1 MKRACLKSL
10 LILLL
15 VVLTGCHGK
24 SGQTAHGD
32 SAQARANTSS
42 RSSVTANKSG
52 AKNPGKL
59 IHVIVA
65 LCDNEYQG
73 IVPVPPSLGNGD
85 DPPSNLYWGAG
96 YGVKSFFKKSK
107 DWTLISEVKN
117 PTPEILE
124 RCVFKRKDREVHMV
138 ADAYRGREIK
148 RSTIDFLD
156 YSSGRSSVD
165 VETSSNSK
173 PLTLNAG
180 GGADLIAYVG
190 HDGLMDFTLPQYP
203 QKADDR
209 HRDAIILACASKSYF
224 NRPLRRAGANPLLWT
239 TGLMAPESYVLKA
252 AVDGWI
258 LNESGEQIRARAAEA
273 YHKYQKCG
281 LKAAMNLFSN
291 GW

>member
-1 MKRACLKSL
+1 MKRARLKSL

-15 VVLTGCHGK
+15 AILAGCYGK

-32 SAQARANTSS
+32 PAQARASDGS
-42 RSSVTANKSG
+42 RSSVATNKSA

-117 PTPEILE
+117 PTPAILE
-124 RCVFKRKDREVHMV
+124 RCVFKRRDREVYMV

-148 RSTIDFLD
+148 QSTIDFLD
-156 YSSGRSSVD
+156 YASGRSSAD
-165 VETSSNSK
+165 AQTSSNSK

-209 HRDAIILACASKSYF
+209 QRDAIILACASKSYF
-224 NRPLRRAGANPLLWT
+224 NKPLRRAGANPLLWT
-239 TGLMAPESYVLKA
+239 TGLMAPEAYVLKA

-258 LNESGEQIRARAAEA
+258 LNESGEKIRIRAAEA